1 MIPWLGGAIHYPLHQ
16 GAAAAIYIG
25 ERMYQFPL
33 GIVGM
38 AVAASIFP
46 LLSRHAAHGR
56 RGRLGADLS
65 LGLRLV
71 LCLSVPAGVGL
82 AVLRNQ

>member
-1 MIPWLGGAIHYPLHQ
+1 
-16 GAAAAIYIG
+16 
-25 ERMYQFPL
+25 MYQLPL

-56 RGRLGADLS
+56 RGRLGADLT

-82 AVLRNQ
+82 IVLALRWRNCCSSTANSPRTTRRGRPA